1 MKHQLGRHELL
12 VRLAAGGAAN
22 VFLARDVSSDSSSRL
37 LALKVLLPNL
47 AANEDFLKMFFTE
60 AKIAAQLR
68 HENIVQI
75 AGFGRIDGIHSLAME
90 YVFGA
95 SLSQILRQSARVRKP
110 LTVGVLLRIAAS
122 VCSALHYAHEL
133 RDELGQPMSLVHRD
147 VTPQNILVGFNGR
160 PKLTDFGIAKAV
172 NRGFETQVGVVKGK
186 FCYMSP
192 EQALGKKVDQR
203 ADIFG
208 LGIVLWEALT
218 GRDLFKGSSPMEVIA
233 AIREQEIMP
242 PSQVVQGLSPIVDP
256 IVMRALKRSPRS
268 RYQNAQEMQQS
279 IEDLIRKAGVNIDEQ
294 TISNELANIFG
305 DVVQN
310 RALALREASH
320 GHPDID
326 KLCEVLNAQPLRTG
340 QLPSRKHDEVD
351 EEDPLGLFEG
361 QKREVSLPPMG
372 LTGLVPALPE
382 QGFTA
387 TFDRDR
393 IREELAQSREPVQSI
408 SEEEIADLSE
418 LELEDFPRE
427 LSDENFAPIDSW
439 NDQTEMIEDRD
450 EFLELVSSSGLNWPS
465 DTVSSLESNPLP
477 EQESDSATIAG
488 MRSFSLS
495 EINQGH
501 FPEDSVLAD
510 NTESEVRAFQLESV
524 AEDAEG
530 QVKTDGQ
537 GLVGL
542 LVGEQLSEE
551 SGDNRNVPRAPSLS
565 INDYSPL
572 DLEESEDSSNVAS
585 ISSLASSRV
594 RTAKSKPFKLRPLT
608 NDDMEVLNQPNAEQ
622 ARLIVGSTP
631 PSSGAEKEN
640 LESSI
645 PRPQPEAVT
654 PQAPPSVDQPAD
666 RPPAPVIPLN
676 QSGSEAMSALP
687 ASALSSHGKMVT
699 LRKDVLFLLTI
710 ASILFGIALGL
721 GIAKLIGLP
730 TLL

>member
-1 MKHQLGRHELL
+1 MRQQLGRHELL

-22 VFLARDVSSDSSSRL
+22 VFLARDISPNAPARL

-95 SLSQILRQSARVRKP
+95 SLAQILRQSARVRKP

-133 RDELGQPMSLVHRD
+133 KDESGQPMSLVHRD
-147 VTPQNILVGFNGR
+147 VTPQNILVGFNGK

-233 AIREQEIMP
+233 AIREQEIVP

-256 IVMRALKRSPRS
+256 IVMKALKRAPRS
-268 RYQNAQEMQQS
+268 RYQTAQQMQQS
-279 IEDLIRKAGVNIDEQ
+279 IEDLIQKAGVKIDDQ
-294 TISNELANIFG
+294 TISNELATIFG
-305 DVVQN
+305 DVVQK
-310 RALALREASH
+310 RALALKEATH
-320 GHPDID
+320 GQPDIE
-326 KLCEVLNAQPLRTG
+326 KLCEVLNAQPLKTG
-340 QLPSRKHDEVD
+340 QLPSRKHDEID
-351 EEDPLGLFEG
+351 EEDPLGLFAG
-361 QKREVSLPPMG
+361 QNRDISLPPMG

-393 IREELAQSREPVQSI
+393 IREELAQSQDSIQSV
-408 SEEEIADLSE
+408 SDDDIAELSE
-418 LELEDFPRE
+418 LELEDFPKE

-439 NDQTEMIEDRD
+439 NDQTEMIEDHD
-450 EFLELVSSSGLNWPS
+450 EFLDLVSSTGLNWPS
-465 DTVSSLESNPLP
+465 DTLSSVESHELP
-477 EQESDSATIAG
+477 EQLSDSATIAG
-488 MRSFSLS
+488 MRSLSLS
-495 EINQGH
+495 EGDQDR
-501 FPEDSVLAD
+501 FEDDAILAAD
-510 NTESEVRAFQLESV
+510 NTESEVRAIEPPVIQGSIE
-524 AEDAEG
+524 AQDR
-530 QVKTDGQ
+530 TDGR

-542 LVGEQLSEE
+542 LVGEQLPSEE
-551 SGDNRNVPRAPSLS
+551 DSARNVPRAPSLS
-565 INDYSPL
+565 IKDYSAVEPG
-572 DLEESEDSSNVAS
+572 DDASSSNVSS
-585 ISSLASSRV
+585 ISSLASSRT
-594 RTAKSKPFKLRPLT
+594 RTSKPFKLRPLT
-608 NDDMEVLNQPNAEQ
+608 NDDMEVLSQPNAEQ

-631 PSSGAEKEN
+631 PPPRAESQKSEVP
-640 LESSI
+640 EPI
-645 PRPQPEAVT
+645 PLPEVIT
-654 PQAPPSVDQPAD
+654 PQVSQPNNGFDD

-676 QSGSEAMSALP
+676 QQLSDDFSASPPAALP
-687 ASALSSHGKMVT
+687 THDKMVT
-699 LRKDVLFLLTI
+699 LRKDVLALLTI

-721 GIAKLIGLP
+721 GIAKIIGLP
-730 TLL
+730 TLP